1 MKLHWHSILP
11 FCFVLGGGMAIGNV
25 HSAMSRGAIPSPMG
39 YIFMGITFLSI
50 LAGLTL
56 SRYYEGLPSV
66 GYWGAFGCAAY
77 VMVFG
82 IIDIASTLSNP
93 VVVPILFHEYLL
105 PIAAALQVIKLL
117 FEKSTG
123 TSVRA

>member
-1 MKLHWHSILP
+1 MKLHSHSILP

-25 HSAMSRGAIPSPMG
+25 HSAMSRGVIPSPMG
-39 YIFMGITFLSI
+39 YIFMSITFLSI

-66 GYWGAFGCAAY
+66 GYWGAFGCAVY

-82 IIDIASTLSNP
+82 IVDIASSLSQKPSHHERPEPVIGLAISCRFTLDFRRHAK
-93 VVVPILFHEYLL
+93 I
-105 PIAAALQVIKLL
+105 Q
-117 FEKSTG
+117 
-123 TSVRA
+123 